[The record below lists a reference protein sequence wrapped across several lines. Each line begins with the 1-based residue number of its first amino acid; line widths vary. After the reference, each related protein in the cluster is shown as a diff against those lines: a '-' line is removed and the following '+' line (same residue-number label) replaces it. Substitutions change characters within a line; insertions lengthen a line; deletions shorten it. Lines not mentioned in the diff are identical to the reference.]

1 MRNKRLAVC
10 GLWVMLFAVAL
21 GPARAAQAPTKV
33 TMTTGSFSEREAAMF
48 VAMDQGFFRRAFLRV
63 SSPSLPEV

>member
-1 MRNKRLAVC
+1 MTKKLLPVC
-10 GLWVMLFAVAL
+10 GWSVLLFAVAL

-63 SSPSLPEV
+63 SIPSLSEV